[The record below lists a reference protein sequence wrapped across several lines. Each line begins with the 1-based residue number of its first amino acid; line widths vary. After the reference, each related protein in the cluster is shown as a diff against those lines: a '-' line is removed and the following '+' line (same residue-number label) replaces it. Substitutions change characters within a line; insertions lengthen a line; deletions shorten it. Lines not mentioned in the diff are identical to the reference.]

1 MSPGEA
7 RMSTYPKYTSRDLE
21 SLPDVEGTRYEII
34 DGDLFVSKQPS
45 LEHQYVSLVIV
56 SALHIWSQTS
66 GLGRAYPTPGLVFDD
81 DDDVVPDVIWISHER
96 LRTGRD
102 QAGHITIAPDLAI
115 EVVSPGTR
123 NERRDRE
130 VKLKLYS
137 RRGVREYWI
146 VDWQQRLV
154 QVYRRDELMLRLTA
168 TLWTADT
175 LTSPMLPGFALPVAD
190 LWEPA
195 E

>member
-1 MSPGEA
+1 
-7 RMSTYPKYTSRDLE
+7 MSTYPKYTSRDLE

-45 LEHQYVSLVIV
+45 WDHQFAAMEVSRSLQN
-56 SALHIWSQTS
+56 WSHRS
-66 GLGRAYPTPGLVFDD
+66 GLGWAVQVPGLIFDD
-81 DDDVVPDVIWISHER
+81 DDDVVPDIVWVSHQR
-96 LRTGRD
+96 RRSGID
-102 QAGHITIAPDLAI
+102 SAGHLRVAPELAVEI
-115 EVVSPGTR
+115 VSPGSA

-130 VKLKLYS
+130 FKLKLYS
-137 RRGVREYWI
+137 RQGVREYWI
-146 VDWQQRLV
+146 VDWQQRMV
-154 QVYRRDELMLRLTA
+154 QIYRRGDLMLQLVA

-175 LTSPMLPGFALPVAD
+175 LTSPMLPGFELPVAD